1 MYYWHPEL
9 TRPNCDPHYC
19 LLFKLGNRQS
29 WWESSRGG
37 CWGLLEYQRICDRE
51 CTLRTGIRVKN
62 LVVEN
67 CRWQLAPLQSFPRP
81 AQKKAIMRIF
91 ATYSKLVDGT
101 WSASKPSIKCRTSRS
116 TGVTPNICS
125 RLMSPRMRSTVSQ
138 KPKIKRTM
146 KLSPWA

>member
-1 MYYWHPEL
+1 MHYWHPEL
-9 TRPNCDPHYC
+9 TRPNCDPHC

-37 CWGLLEYQRICDRE
+37 VLGAAWISENLWPGS
-51 CTLRTGIRVKN
+51 TLRTGIRVKN

-101 WSASKPSIKCRTSRS
+101 CSASKPSIKCRTSRS